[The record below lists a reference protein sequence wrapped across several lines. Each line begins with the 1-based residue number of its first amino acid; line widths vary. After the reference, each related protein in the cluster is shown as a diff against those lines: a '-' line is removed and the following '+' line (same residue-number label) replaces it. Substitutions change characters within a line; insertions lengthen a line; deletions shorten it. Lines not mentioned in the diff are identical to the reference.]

1 MSVNL
6 RGCQTKRKTCGCW
19 RILCGGVII
28 KHLAGQDISK
38 YGVIRKCLRESD
50 HPPKMPVMTTSCN
63 KRQMFIKGNFRKN
76 GNSTQTKC
84 KNLGNRHDRLF
95 SELMDVYLKLQ
106 VFGPIAGWDYIM
118 GQSDISSLLYNC
130 HF

>member
-1 MSVNL
+1 
-6 RGCQTKRKTCGCW
+6 
-19 RILCGGVII
+19 
-28 KHLAGQDISK
+28 
-38 YGVIRKCLRESD
+38 
-50 HPPKMPVMTTSCN
+50 
-63 KRQMFIKGNFRKN
+63 MFIKGNFRKN

-84 KNLGNRHDRLF
+84 KHLGNRHDKLF